1 MDEQALNDILD
12 KKWDQVLDALPDDAL
27 QKLNDLPESEVTAEK
42 IYQIVTESGIDLNK
56 VLSEKEEK

>member
-27 QKLNDLPESEVTAEK
+27 QKLNDLPESEVTAER